1 MPNHKSAVKRVKQ
14 TERKTEVNRNR
25 RSRIRSA
32 VKSLLKLLADNNK
45 EKAYS
50 EFRVVESEIRRG
62 VTKGV
67 TKKGTASRQI
77 SRLSALVKRTF
88 AA

>member
-1 MPNHKSAVKRVKQ
+1 MPNHKSAEKRVKQ
-14 TERKTEVNRNR
+14 TERKTEINRNR

-32 VKSLLKLLADNNK
+32 VKSFLKIVAEKNK
-45 EKAYS
+45 EKAYT
-50 EFRVVESEIRRG
+50 EFRLVESEIRRG

-67 TKKGTASRQI
+67 TRKGTASRQI
-77 SRLSALVKRTF
+77 SRLSALIKRTF

>member
-32 VKSLLKLLADNNK
+32 IKSLHKVLAEKNK
-45 EKAYS
+45 EQAYS
-50 EFRVVESEIRRG
+50 EFRIVESEIRRG

-67 TKKGTASRQI
+67 AKKGTASRQI
-77 SRLSALVKRTF
+77 SRLSALIKKTF